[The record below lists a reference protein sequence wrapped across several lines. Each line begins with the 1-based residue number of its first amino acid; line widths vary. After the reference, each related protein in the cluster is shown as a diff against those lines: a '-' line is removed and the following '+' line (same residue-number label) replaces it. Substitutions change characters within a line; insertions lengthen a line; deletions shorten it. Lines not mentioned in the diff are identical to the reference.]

1 MERIHYAGTSFVT
14 GDLIARAF
22 ISYARFLSANNVSAA
37 IDIPVRKPDG
47 TVSRANFLLSPTSQL
62 VSVAESDGFPD
73 ELLDTSLVSEL
84 RQRATGMHRGEAQP
98 MLAKPSLDS
107 FTPSELAEMA

>member
-1 MERIHYAGTSFVT
+1 MERIHYAGTSFLT

-22 ISYARFLSANNVSAA
+22 VGYARFLSAHRISAA
-37 IDIPVRKPDG
+37 VTIPVRHPDG
-47 TVSRANFLLSPTSQL
+47 TTGRANFLLGPTSEL
-62 VSVAESDGFPD
+62 VSVSESSDLD
-73 ELLDTSLVSEL
+73 SELLDLPLVDEL
-84 RQRATGMHRGEAQP
+84 RELTNGMRTGQAGP